1 MRMISIILTEL
12 AKDKL
17 VAEEQLQRLI
27 NDKSDVNENISN
39 IKEILREIVL
49 IDEMIIKWKSYTT
62 NEDDN
67 SSNNNN

>member
-1 MRMISIILTEL
+1 MISIILTEL

-27 NDKSDVNENISN
+27 NDKGDVNENISN
-39 IKEILREIVL
+39 VKEILREIVL